1 MSDIPSSLR
10 DLVEIEAPVI
20 KPTGAIQREDIKL
33 SLAIASAL
41 RERIFSGESVYPAK
55 GESFALQIG
64 EGEEK
69 SIVNVSHWNVLDWVK
84 RGNVIPENGK
94 TLRAY
99 LDEAR
104 LEYRTEK
111 EAERRAEIREIAETR
126 LLEITSIPLK
136 TGADVLKTYR
146 KKDGAMVLTG
156 EEHQSYGAGANPKTL
171 ETVLKGVMFGLER
184 LAPEQYSP
192 KSSVTSTNLHIFS
205 LADLRK
211 AKDERDQAREAIP
224 A

>member
-10 DLVEIEAPVI
+10 DLVPIASPVL
-20 KPTGAIQREDIKL
+20 KPTGALQRADTLL
-33 SLAIASAL
+33 SLPIAEAL
-41 RERIFSGESVYPAK
+41 RERIFSGEAVYPPK
-55 GESFALQIG
+55 GQSMELEIG
-64 EGEEK
+64 EEGAK
-69 SIVNVSHWNVLDWVK
+69 SHIILTHRQISHWIT

-94 TLRAY
+94 TLRAF

-104 LEYRTEK
+104 IQYREEK
-111 EAERRAEIREIAETR
+111 EAERRAQIREIAETR

-171 ETVLKGVMFGLER
+171 ETVLKGVIFGLQT

-192 KSSVTSTNLHIFS
+192 KSTVNSTNFHVFS
-205 LADLRK
+205 FADLRK
-211 AKDERDQAREAIP
+211 AKEERDQAREAMPI
-224 A
+224 